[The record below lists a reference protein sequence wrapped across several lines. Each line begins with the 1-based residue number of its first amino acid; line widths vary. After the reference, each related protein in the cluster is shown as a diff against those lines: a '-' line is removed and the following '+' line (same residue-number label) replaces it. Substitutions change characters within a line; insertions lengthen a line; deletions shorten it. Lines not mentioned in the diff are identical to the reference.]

1 MVDELEIRKLI
12 GEGYVDSIIKSLND
26 GETEKALKVSQEL
39 LNDNNGLMGGK
50 DKVTFNDVVDS
61 IKTYLT
67 SELVNLLDDKLKNNT
82 LNDKTLDCIK
92 EIANKNGV
100 LQFHDYKAEREL
112 AKFYR
117 DEYKKIPVRTHT
129 KLQKPYMIKL

>member
-1 MVDELEIRKLI
+1 VDFKEII
-12 GEGYVDSIIKSLND
+12 GEGCVKSIIESLKD
-26 GETEKALKVSQEL
+26 GNTKNALEVSKQLLVHNKAPDMS
-39 LNDNNGLMGGK
+39 
-50 DKVTFNDVVDS
+50 NDVVDN
-61 IKTYLT
+61 IKMYLT
-67 SELVNLLDDKLKNNT
+67 NELVNLLDDKLKNNT